1 MGRGGRGGTEVRM
14 KNKRST
20 AAANESSYD
29 GHWLLLQRVAVV
41 FGIFMIAGVAYWIRL
56 VLFKK

>member
-1 MGRGGRGGTEVRM
+1 M